1 MEKLYTVRQAVDIT
15 GVKSHVL
22 RYWEEE
28 LELRIHRNEM
38 GHRCYTENDLQL
50 FLKVK
55 ELKERGLQ
63 LKAIRELIPP
73 VARIAAGSAQS
84 RIRLLEGETTV
95 PVDSKETPTDS
106 REEPADS
113 KEEPTDSRGETVEEK
128 ESLPFGQ
135 DLQTEETQEK
145 VLEFQRIMERLIRQE
160 MELKKSGEGRF
171 RSLDRSIRERQLA
184 RMEAA
189 ATAAPKKREKHIRK
203 LS

>member
-1 MEKLYTVRQAVDIT
+1 MENLYTVRQTVDIT

-38 GHRCYTENDLQL
+38 GHRYYTENDIQL

-73 VARIAAGSAQS
+73 IARIAPGSTQS
-84 RIRLLEGETTV
+84 RIRLLEGDAMEAGCL
-95 PVDSKETPTDS
+95 P
-106 REEPADS
+106 EPDTEV
-113 KEEPTDSRGETVEEK
+113 KDEPEG
-128 ESLPFGQ
+128 
-135 DLQTEETQEK
+135 TQEK
-145 VLEFQRIMERLIRQE
+145 VLEFQKIMERLIHQE
-160 MELKKSGEGRF
+160 LELKKSGERRF
-171 RSLDRSIRERQLA
+171 RSLDRTIRERQLA

-189 ATAAPKKREKHIRK
+189 AAAAPRKHLNK